1 MSVESALV
9 EEPRESVASG
19 DHRLGLGGASLAPLA
34 MAQRGGL
41 DPDPA
46 APGASA
52 RPESEGLTEAASV
65 SGLLAQRHVLLV
77 EDDFLLARQL
87 KRALEARGA
96 VVLGPVA
103 QDREAARLIKGAT
116 RLDYAV
122 LDLDLD
128 GRSAAPIAMAL
139 RERGVRMVVVTGC
152 DVTALPAPLHD
163 VPVCQKPA
171 TIEQIEAAL
180 SRIG

>member
-1 MSVESALV
+1 M
-9 EEPRESVASG
+9 
-19 DHRLGLGGASLAPLA
+19 
-34 MAQRGGL
+34 
-41 DPDPA
+41 
-46 APGASA
+46 
-52 RPESEGLTEAASV
+52 
-65 SGLLAQRHVLLV
+65 SGLFAERHVLLV
-77 EDDFLLARQL
+77 EDDFLLAREM

-103 QDREAARLIKGAT
+103 QDREAARLIKAAA
-116 RLDYAV
+116 RLDFAL

-128 GRSAAPIAMAL
+128 GRSVAPIAMAL

-152 DVTALPAPLHD
+152 DVTALPAPLQD

-171 TIEQIEAAL
+171 TIEQIETAL

>member
-9 EEPRESVASG
+9 EEPQENVASG
-19 DHRLGLGGASLAPLA
+19 DHRLGLSGAALGPLA
-34 MAQRGGL
+34 MTARGGL
-41 DPDPA
+41 DPDPTPPRR
-46 APGASA
+46 PG
-52 RPESEGLTEAASV
+52 SEPGSLREAASV
-65 SGLLAQRHVLLV
+65 SGLFAQRHVLLV

-103 QDREAARLIKGAT
+103 QDREAARLIKGAI

-171 TIEQIEAAL
+171 TIEQIETAL